1 VTVLADTSAWIAYQ
15 HGTTSA
21 VSNAVRAGIES
32 ATIAVTDLVVME
44 MLAAVRPER
53 VTQWSGLLSRAI
65 QLDQRP
71 WDDAEAAAAIYR
83 ACRRGGFTPRSLVD
97 CMIAAVAI
105 RHDVPVLH
113 HNRDYDAIAAHCELN
128 VVRP

>member
-15 HGTTSA
+15 HDTTSA

-71 WDDAEAAAAIYR
+71 WDDTEAAAAIYR